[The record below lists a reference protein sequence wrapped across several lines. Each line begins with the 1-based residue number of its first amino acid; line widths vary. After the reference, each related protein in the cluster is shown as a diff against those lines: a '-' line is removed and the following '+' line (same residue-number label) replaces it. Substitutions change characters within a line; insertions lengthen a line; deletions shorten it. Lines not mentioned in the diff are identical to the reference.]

1 MNTFLVWRWTN
12 FSMMKS
18 FYREMMAVSWI
29 TIFLTNFPYGK
40 LESVFDASALHHD
53 VVAHIT
59 SLEIYIS
66 RDSSIHL

>member
-1 MNTFLVWRWTN
+1 
-12 FSMMKS
+12 
-18 FYREMMAVSWI
+18 MMAVSWI

-59 SLEIYIS
+59 GLEIYIS